1 MVLVPDY
8 LSRTGYRLPTESEW
22 EFACRAGT
30 STSRYFGE
38 TETLLGDYVWYTKN
52 SNNRRTL
59 PVGSLLPNDLGFFDM
74 NGNVLEWMQNGDYAY
89 TPRIRKALD
98 KEDKGMVSNTNNRL
112 LRGGSFSGSASNVRS
127 SDRYSYRPDVPSLS
141 NGFRPSRTFR

>member
-1 MVLVPDY
+1 MIASTVARIATSFNLNSSPA
-8 LSRTGYRLPTESEW
+8 RL
-22 EFACRAGT
+22 
-30 STSRYFGE
+30 
-38 TETLLGDYVWYTKN
+38 
-52 SNNRRTL
+52 
-59 PVGSLLPNDLGFFDM
+59 

-89 TPRIRKALD
+89 TQRIRKALD